1 LYKNL
6 TNWCTKLDDAILES
20 DFATR
25 VRELEIGVVLTRT
38 TESRAVR
45 AKMSAHETVEG
56 QASSTA
62 ALILAITSK
71 PRSEFTLAA
80 ASCSLPLSKTEPSQP

>member
-1 LYKNL
+1 
-6 TNWCTKLDDAILES
+6 
-20 DFATR
+20 
-25 VRELEIGVVLTRT
+25 VLTRT

-71 PRSEFTLAA
+71 PRSEFKLRA
-80 ASCSLPLSKTEPSQP
+80 ASCSLPLRRTEPSQP